1 MILLDRPKKKLVPSQ
16 NAVVGSAAPYELLS
30 MAKKRSSM
38 ANNQRKC
45 KVFFAQSKTFSSNI
59 VGWVEAR
66 NPTAD

>member
-45 KVFFAQSKTFSSNI
+45 KVFLL
-59 VGWVEAR
+59 
-66 NPTAD
+66 NPKLSLVIL